1 MRKIVV
7 STFLSL
13 DGIME
18 DPGGS
23 ESFVHGGWTVPYWN
37 DQTARFKETEMAAA
51 DGLLLGRVTYE
62 AFARAWEH
70 STAEGADHMN
80 GLAKHVASRTL
91 AQVTWANAHLL
102 QGDLTE
108 AVAALKRQPGK
119 NLLVYGSASLVNA
132 LMTADLVDE
141 FRLLVYPVL
150 LGTGKRL
157 FQEGADH
164 KLRLVER
171 QAYST
176 GVQSLVYVG
185 A

>member
-7 STFLSL
+7 STFVSL

-23 ESFVHGGWTVPYWN
+23 ESYVHGGWTIPYWN
-37 DQTARFKETEMAAA
+37 DQTAQFKASEMVAA

-62 AFARAWEH
+62 AFATAWEH

-91 AQVTWANAHLL
+91 EQVTWTNSHLL
-102 QGDLTE
+102 HGDLIE
-108 AVAALKRQPGK
+108 AVTALKGRPGK
-119 NLLVYGSASLVNA
+119 NILVYGSASLVNA
-132 LMTADLVDE
+132 LTAVGLIDE
-141 FRLLVYPVL
+141 FRLLVYPVI

-157 FQEGADH
+157 FQEGGDH
-164 KLRLVER
+164 KLKLVES
-171 QAYST
+171 QAFST
-176 GVQSLVYVG
+176 GVQSLVY
-185 A
+185 ARA